1 MDHRP
6 LSPATRRW
14 LIALARA
21 TVARGLEDGAL
32 HLHDADAV
40 PVEAA
45 GPGAAFVTLHRNGQL
60 LGCIG
65 SMEPRRSLAA
75 DVATH
80 AFDAAF
86 RDPRLPAVT
95 ADDWD
100 HMDVEIS
107 VLGPLSMLDVHD
119 RASLLASLRPG
130 DDGVLLTSRE
140 GRGTFLPSVWQQ
152 VGSPEEF
159 LDMLWQKAGLH
170 PGRWPSDLVVERYQV
185 EEFGE
190 HDLPVD

>member
-1 MDHRP
+1 MP
-6 LSPATRRW
+6 
-14 LIALARA
+14 I
-21 TVARGLEDGAL
+21 
-32 HLHDADAV
+32 AV
-40 PVEAA
+40 PVDAA

-107 VLGPLSMLDVHD
+107 VLGPLSVLDVHD
-119 RASLLASLRPG
+119 RDQP
-130 DDGVLLTSRE
+130 
-140 GRGTFLPSVWQQ
+140 
-152 VGSPEEF
+152 VGEPAARRRRRAAH
-159 LDMLWQKAGLH
+159 Q
-170 PGRWPSDLVVERYQV
+170 P
-185 EEFGE
+185 
-190 HDLPVD
+190 